1 MPCKS
6 KTDRKLF
13 ETIPELLHAKEPHFT
28 PPFPGSVVKLI
39 EPEGAFCNQ
48 HGSIVPLIIFRHEP
62 LSKFAAG
69 DAVLGASG
77 AQRLSVQEV
86 LDGASTGTTTQCAS
100 AVEFGKRFN
109 GKPVGR
115 IAAIINHSHNN
126 YNKDR
131 VGFFGFFDFINDPA
145 VATALLE
152 AAAKIVQQEGMTSLR
167 GPYNPS
173 INDDCGVL
181 TEGFHAPSF
190 VSMPWN
196 PPYYESL
203 YKQAGLE
210 SVRTLYAWM
219 IPLQRE
225 TPERVNKIVQRLHK
239 RAKVTIRTLDMKN
252 LKKEMEIIHRLY
264 NRTLDRN
271 WGFYPM
277 ALDDLLHAADDL
289 KAIADPGLI
298 LFACAEGREVAF
310 SLSLPNVNELFHAAR
325 GRKGILRFL
334 EMALRIQFQR
344 PKDAR
349 LCVLGVDPE
358 YRDKGLSALLFYEVF
373 VRKKA
378 KYERSEVSWV
388 EANNTEILE
397 GAELMGGHCDRTYQ
411 IFEKNLV

>member
-6 KTDRKLF
+6 KSDRKLF
-13 ETIPELLHAKEPHFT
+13 ENIPELLHAKEPHFT

-39 EPEGAFCNQ
+39 EPTGAFCKQ
-48 HGSIVPLIIFRHEP
+48 HGSIIPLIAFR
-62 LSKFAAG
+62 
-69 DAVLGASG
+69 
-77 AQRLSVQEV
+77 
-86 LDGASTGTTTQCAS
+86 
-100 AVEFGKRFN
+100 N

-115 IAAIINHSHNN
+115 IAAIINRSHNN
-126 YNKDR
+126 YNKDL
-131 VGFFGFFDFINDPA
+131 VGFFGFFDCINDPA
-145 VATALLE
+145 VAKALIDT
-152 AAAKIVQQEGMTSLR
+152 AAKILREEGMKVMR

-181 TEGFHAPSF
+181 TEGFHAPTF

-196 PPYYESL
+196 PSYYATL
-203 YKQAGLE
+203 YHQVGLE
-210 SVRTLYAWM
+210 PVRTLYAWM
-219 IPLQRE
+219 IPLQKE
-225 TPERVNKIVQRLHK
+225 TPDRVNKIVTRLK
-239 RAKVTIRTLDMKN
+239 RRNNVSIRSIDMKN

-277 ALDDLLHAADDL
+277 SLDDLLHAADDL
-289 KAIADPGLI
+289 KAIADPSLI
-298 LFACAEGREVAF
+298 LFAHTNSRDVAF

-325 GRKGILRFL
+325 GRKGLLRFL

-358 YRDKGLSALLFYEVF
+358 YRDKGLSALLFYEAY
-373 VRKKA
+373 VRTKA
-378 KYERSEVSWV
+378 RYERSEVSWV

-397 GAELMGGHCDRTYQ
+397 GAELMNGYRDRTYQ
-411 IFEKNLV
+411 IFEKQL